1 VLNDSAGGM
10 GVVAGLRV
18 TAAPLRRSTM
28 ETVEALVSTRI
39 WTGVHSHLDG
49 VYAGVGAR
57 EDVAHDASRRG
68 EMRFLERAEARGLG
82 GEAAVEGVGFPL
94 DTGCAGAFQELRRS
108 RRRRCRP
115 SARARPAASAAVAA
129 ASISALR

>member
-1 VLNDSAGGM
+1 MALRLPIHAMTPNWSIASCFTVLNDSAGGM

-68 EMRFLERAEARGLG
+68 EMRFLERAEARGL
-82 GEAAVEGVGFPL
+82 V
-94 DTGCAGAFQELRRS
+94 
-108 RRRRCRP
+108 
-115 SARARPAASAAVAA
+115 ARQP
-129 ASISALR
+129 